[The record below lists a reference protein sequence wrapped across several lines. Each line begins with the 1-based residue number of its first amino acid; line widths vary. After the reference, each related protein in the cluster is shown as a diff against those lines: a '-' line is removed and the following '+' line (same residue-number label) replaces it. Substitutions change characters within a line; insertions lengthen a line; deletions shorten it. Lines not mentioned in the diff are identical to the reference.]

1 MFHRQTVNKRDGRE
15 EGAVAKIKVESM
27 KEGTLVCSYLCTKDP
42 PCMASRLQYG
52 VK

>member
-1 MFHRQTVNKRDGRE
+1 MFHGQTVKKRDGRKE
-15 EGAVAKIKVESM
+15 EAVVKIKVESIR
-27 KEGTLVCSYLCTKDP
+27 GTSVCSYLCTKDP